1 MLKLEHLRIKLF
13 FYDIFRYW
21 IKIGRFDLVTAW
33 RNFSKTFSKF
43 FEEGTFG
50 RKFGFLDGCWFVSQS
65 WYNPGKIHLFKIFST
80 WCSLWGEFQNTL
92 IWKISV
98 KFFWY
103 EFFFKQFIKVNIEDR
118 IRKNIRRKI
127 TSGTAT
133 IDLFD
138 DAKNAVFILIKRD
151 SYKRFKQQYSTS
163 ASLETLK
170 ARWCFLLLG
179 KSEIFD

>member
-1 MLKLEHLRIKLF
+1 MNFFGMNFKKL
-13 FYDIFRYW
+13 
-21 IKIGRFDLVTAW
+21 
-33 RNFSKTFSKF
+33 
-43 FEEGTFG
+43 
-50 RKFGFLDGCWFVSQS
+50 
-65 WYNPGKIHLFKIFST
+65 
-80 WCSLWGEFQNTL
+80 
-92 IWKISV
+92 
-98 KFFWY
+98 
-103 EFFFKQFIKVNIEDR
+103 IKVNIEDR

-170 ARWCFLLLG
+170 AR
-179 KSEIFD
+179 

>member
-1 MLKLEHLRIKLF
+1 M
-13 FYDIFRYW
+13 
-21 IKIGRFDLVTAW
+21 
-33 RNFSKTFSKF
+33 
-43 FEEGTFG
+43 
-50 RKFGFLDGCWFVSQS
+50 
-65 WYNPGKIHLFKIFST
+65 
-80 WCSLWGEFQNTL
+80 
-92 IWKISV
+92 
-98 KFFWY
+98 
-103 EFFFKQFIKVNIEDR
+103 NIDDR

-170 ARWCFLLLG
+170 ARWCFVLLG
-179 KSEIFD
+179 KSKILRLIPKVEGYSNLRCSVACDICRPHVIHSCSITVHIFIHFFDHKCRLDYIIIDRHGYGLAFVCWRLRAYL

>member
-1 MLKLEHLRIKLF
+1 M
-13 FYDIFRYW
+13 
-21 IKIGRFDLVTAW
+21 
-33 RNFSKTFSKF
+33 
-43 FEEGTFG
+43 
-50 RKFGFLDGCWFVSQS
+50 
-65 WYNPGKIHLFKIFST
+65 
-80 WCSLWGEFQNTL
+80 
-92 IWKISV
+92 
-98 KFFWY
+98 KFFWDD
-103 EFFFKQFIKVNIEDR
+103 FVFKKFIKVNIEDR

-170 ARWCFLLLG
+170 AR
-179 KSEIFD
+179 